1 MACHRAPFWVRCY
14 LTYMYGSSH
23 CTAEAFSCKLPMF
36 ADDMTLYASRRTQAE
51 AVATVTD
58 SLSAISVDLDEL
70 GLRINTT
77 KTVTLMISKSSQ
89 PLSTPIV
96 FNQQPL
102 TQVSSTRILGVIVDS
117 DVSWSGHIDFIV
129 RKTCTK
135 IGALR
140 RCFRQLS
147 LKATRQFI
155 LSVILPDL
163 LYCCSCFA
171 MKLSAKDRQ
180 RLSSVYRRS
189 VRAACGSKL
198 QEDVMPLLARL
209 SIDPFEHYLIRSIA
223 KFIHVNHVVFPLPNL
238 TDLFP
243 QVSTGP
249 RTTRSSFNAAIAISK
264 FRTTDGVNSFSN
276 RAALFFNSLPVE
288 WRTQHRTTF
297 AKYLQTMLKD
307 AASFQKYFDLLFSKL
322 PH

>member
-1 MACHRAPFWVRCY
+1 M
-14 LTYMYGSSH
+14 
-23 CTAEAFSCKLPMF
+23 
-36 ADDMTLYASRRTQAE
+36 
-51 AVATVTD
+51 
-58 SLSAISVDLDEL
+58 
-70 GLRINTT
+70 
-77 KTVTLMISKSSQ
+77 
-89 PLSTPIV
+89 
-96 FNQQPL
+96 
-102 TQVSSTRILGVIVDS
+102 SSTRILGVIVDS
-117 DVSWSGHIDFIV
+117 DVSWSGHIDFVV

-135 IGALR
+135 VGALQ

-180 RLSSVYRRS
+180 RLSSVYRRA

-198 QEDVMPLLARL
+198 QDDVMPLLARL
-209 SIDPFEHYLIRSIA
+209 SIDSFEHCLIRSIA

-243 QVSTGP
+243 PVSTGP
-249 RTTRSSFNAAIAISK
+249 RATRSSFNAAIAISK
-264 FRTTDGVNSFSN
+264 FRMTDGVNSFSN
-276 RAALFFNSLPVE
+276 RAALFFNSLPME
-288 WRTQHRTTF
+288 WRTQHRTSTF
-297 AKYLQTMLKD
+297 AKHLQTMLKD
-307 AASFQKYFDLLFSKL
+307 AASFQKYFDLLFSKR